1 MEFSEQLQEL
11 LRCPVSGEML
21 ERQGEQLRSVDGE
34 HEYPLVNGIP
44 WVLPHARNSLLD
56 WGAKLNHFRQV
67 LQAEIAQLE
76 RELKS
81 APTFTRARL
90 ERMHAAKRAFLQGV
104 TELVLPVVSTR
115 VAEKSLYDALRD
127 RAPSTQN
134 LLSYE
139 ANLYRDWIWGE
150 EENRLSAELV
160 LEKFAG
166 ASPGKLLVLGAGSCR
181 LAHDLHIA
189 LSPRATVATDIN
201 PLLLLA
207 ADRLLSGQDFSLYE
221 FPLQPRNV
229 EDIAVEQSFR
239 GLDAWP
245 DNFHLAFADAANS
258 PFAAQAFDAVVTPW
272 LIDVQPY
279 ELGRFL
285 RQLNRYLPLGGHWIN
300 FGSLVFNQRRD
311 AYCYTIDEVREVA
324 AENGF
329 ALGEPVETEMPYLKS
344 PHNVGY
350 RVERVWSWRAEK
362 TADVGAEEDVQA
374 LPEWLLDIRQPIP
387 RVRYIHSF
395 AQQQRVHAE
404 LAGEVNGK
412 TSIKAIAGRLAK
424 QNNMDADEA
433 AQLVRNFFLEIYQQN
448 R

>member
-1 MEFSEQLQEL
+1 MEFTEQLREL
-11 LRCPVSGEML
+11 LRCPVTGASL
-21 ERQGEQLRSVDGE
+21 ERQGDRLRTEDGE
-34 HEYPLVNGIP
+34 HEYPLVNGVP

-67 LQAEIAQLE
+67 LQSEIAGLE

-81 APTFTRARL
+81 APPYTHERL
-90 ERMHAAKRAFLQGV
+90 SRMHAAKQAFLQSV
-104 TELVLPVVSTR
+104 TDLVLPVVSTR

-127 RAPSTQN
+127 RAPSAQN

-139 ANLYRDWIWGE
+139 ANLYRDWVWGE
-150 EENRLSAELV
+150 EENRHSAELV
-160 LEKFAG
+160 LERFG
-166 ASPGKLLVLGAGSCR
+166 DFRPGKLLVPGAGSGR
-181 LAHDLHIA
+181 LAYDLHEA
-189 LSPRATVATDIN
+189 LSPETTVATDIN

-207 ADRLLSGQDFSLYE
+207 ADRIFSGQDFSLYE
-221 FPLQPRNV
+221 FPLQPRAID
-229 EDIAVEQSFR
+229 DIAVEQSFK

-245 DNFHLAFADAANS
+245 DNLHLAFADVANS
-258 PFAAQAFDAVVTPW
+258 PFQARVFDAVVTPW

-285 RQLNRYLPLGGHWIN
+285 RQLNQYLPVGGIWVN

-311 AYCYTIDEVREVA
+311 AYCYTVDEVREVA
-324 AENGF
+324 ADNGF
-329 ALGEPVETEMPYLKS
+329 AMEQATEAELPYLKS

-350 RVERVWSWRAEK
+350 RMERIWSWRAEK
-362 TADVGAEEDVQA
+362 TSDVDAEEDVQS

-387 RVRYIHSF
+387 RTRYLHAF

-412 TSIKAIAGRLAK
+412 TSIKVIAGRLAK
-424 QNNMDADEA
+424 QNNMDAAEA
-433 AQLVRNFFLEIYQQN
+433 AQLVRNFFLEIYRQN